1 MSASHLP
8 IEAFP
13 AWALLNDVEFR
24 SAEVRSIEGRG
35 FGLVAKNDIPGVSDD
50 ISSTEAIIR
59 IPRDLVLSAEAVD
72 AYAKVDQ
79 NFRQLLEVAGHQST
93 RGDILLYLLT
103 HLILSKTNSPGSKG
117 CASTPWTEYIKFL
130 PRSISVPTMWTSEE
144 RELLQ
149 GTSLES
155 LVNSKLSVL
164 SREYDEL
171 SERASTLPF
180 WNDLLSEPGML
191 EDWILADA
199 LYRSRCLELPH
210 AGIAMVPGLDMAN
223 HSPKYLA
230 RYDETP
236 EGDVVLLPSS
246 GSGVSSGEE
255 ITISY
260 GEAKSAAEML
270 FSYGFIDQESGV
282 KELTLHLDAL
292 PDDPLGKA
300 KFHIYKGPPIVR
312 LSLTEDGFQWY
323 SPFLYLLILN
333 EEDGLA
339 FRVVQD
345 TEGGRELRLL
355 WEDEDVTGRTDE
367 FESLIQGHPLCQI
380 FKLRA
385 AAVLEDLVAAQLDRI
400 TTEISYGATEQS
412 QAANQPRVECMLA
425 AEKLRDLEA
434 QILQGAAAALENEKA
449 RLLLDDRV
457 VTYLGS
463 MEDTQNEQASDQA
476 SNEDDDFS

>member
-1 MSASHLP
+1 MSASQLP

-13 AWALLNDVEFR
+13 AWALLNGVEFR
-24 SAEVRSIEGRG
+24 SAEVQSIEGKG

-50 ISSTEAIIR
+50 TSSTVAIIR
-59 IPRDLVLSAEAVD
+59 IPRDLVLSAEAVE

-79 NFRQLLEVAGHQST
+79 SFRQLLEVAGHQS
-93 RGDILLYLLT
+93 
-103 HLILSKTNSPGSKG
+103 
-117 CASTPWTEYIKFL
+117 
-130 PRSISVPTMWTSEE
+130 SV
-144 RELLQ
+144 
-149 GTSLES
+149 
-155 LVNSKLSVL
+155 NAKLSVL

-171 SERASTLPF
+171 SEKASTLPF

-282 KELTLHLDAL
+282 KELALHLDAL

-300 KFHIYKGPPIVR
+300 KFHIYRGPPVVR
-312 LSLTEDGFQWY
+312 LSLTEQRFQWH

-339 FRVVQD
+339 FRIAQD
-345 TEGGRELRLL
+345 MEGGRELRIF
-355 WEDEDVTGRTDE
+355 WQDEDVTGRTDE
-367 FESLIQGHPLCQI
+367 FESLIQDHPLSQI

-385 AAVLEDLVAAQLDRI
+385 VAVLENLVAAQLNRI
-400 TTEISYGATEQS
+400 TAEISYGVTEQS

-434 QILQGAAAALENEKA
+434 QTLQGAAAALENEKA
-449 RLLLDDRV
+449 RLLLDARV
-457 VTYLGS
+457 VAYLGS

>member
-1 MSASHLP
+1 
-8 IEAFP
+8 
-13 AWALLNDVEFR
+13 
-24 SAEVRSIEGRG
+24 
-35 FGLVAKNDIPGVSDD
+35 
-50 ISSTEAIIR
+50 
-59 IPRDLVLSAEAVD
+59 
-72 AYAKVDQ
+72 
-79 NFRQLLEVAGHQST
+79 
-93 RGDILLYLLT
+93 
-103 HLILSKTNSPGSKG
+103 
-117 CASTPWTEYIKFL
+117 
-130 PRSISVPTMWTSEE
+130 
-144 RELLQ
+144 
-149 GTSLES
+149 
-155 LVNSKLSVL
+155 
-164 SREYDEL
+164 
-171 SERASTLPF
+171 
-180 WNDLLSEPGML
+180 ML

-236 EGDVVLLPSS
+236 EGDVILLPSS

-282 KELTLHLDAL
+282 KELALHLDAL

-300 KFHIYKGPPIVR
+300 KFRIYKGPPIVR
-312 LSLTEDGFQWY
+312 LSLTEDRFQWY

-345 TEGGRELRLL
+345 MEGGRELRLL

-367 FESLIQGHPLCQI
+367 FESLIQDHHLCQI

-385 AAVLEDLVAAQLDRI
+385 VAVLEDLVAAQLDRI
-400 TTEISYGATEQS
+400 TVQISYGATEQS

-434 QILQGAAAALENEKA
+434 QILQGAAAALENEVSILSFSFALSSTAAWLPLSATFRRSGVKLGVRQTSMLEQGTKHKTGPLQSKTHVWINA
-449 RLLLDDRV
+449 NATLAIFAEGEAASGRSRGDISRV
-457 VTYLGS
+457 YGRYPKR
-463 MEDTQNEQASDQA
+463 ASV
-476 SNEDDDFS
+476 